1 MHILLLGSGGRE
13 HALAW
18 KIAQSKRCTQLY
30 IAPGNAGT
38 SACGQ
43 NVALSPLDFEAVG
56 RFCIEN
62 QISMVVVGPEEPLV
76 RGIWDFFQDSETL
89 RHIPV
94 IGPSRAGAVLE
105 GSKAWSKKFMQR
117 HGIPTAAYRE
127 FTGEEMETGLAYLR
141 QHSLPIVLKADG
153 LAAGKGVVIAQTH
166 AEAEAEFR
174 EMLGGKFGA
183 ASARVVVE
191 EFLSGIEF
199 SVFVLTD
206 GKTYKILPEA
216 KDYKRI
222 GEGDTGP
229 NTGGMGAVSPVPFV
243 DAEMWA
249 KVEQRIIQ
257 PTVKGLRKE
266 KIPYKGFI
274 FFGLIR
280 VNGEPMVIEYNCRM
294 GDPETEVVIPRLK
307 NDLVQ
312 LLEHCA
318 RGTLGKV
325 KIRADRRTATTV
337 FLVSGGYP
345 GDYAKGKA
353 ISGLEKVKDGMAFHA
368 GTAFRVNPTPDPSPD
383 GRGGETPTVIP
394 TSKRAVSPPL
404 PSGEGSGVG
413 LTEGAAVTSGGRV
426 IALTSLGKDIPSALR
441 KSNRNARVV
450 QFEGKYY
457 RRDIGKDLL

>member
-18 KIAQSKRCTQLY
+18 KIAQSKRCTQLS

-43 NVALSPLDFEAVG
+43 NIALSPLDFEAVG
-56 RFCIEN
+56 RFCLEN
-62 QISMVVVGPEEPLV
+62 QVAMVVVGPEEPLV
-76 RGIWDFFQDSETL
+76 RGIWDFFQENEPL

-117 HGIPTAAYRE
+117 HSIPTAAYRE
-127 FTGEEMETGLAYLR
+127 FTGEEIEAGVAYLR
-141 QHSLPIVLKADG
+141 QHTLPIVLKADG

-166 AEAEAEFR
+166 DEAETEFR
-174 EMLGGKFGA
+174 DMLGGKFGA

-243 DAEMWA
+243 DEAMWA
-249 KVEQRIIQ
+249 KVEERIIR
-257 PTVKGLRKE
+257 PTVQGLRKE

-280 VNGEPMVIEYNCRM
+280 VNDEPMVIEYNCRM

-312 LLEHCA
+312 LLKHCA

-345 GDYAKGKA
+345 GDYAKGK
-353 ISGLEKVKDGMAFHA
+353 IITGLEQVKDGIAFHA
-368 GTAFRVNPTPDPSPD
+368 GTASSPAPLQS
-383 GRGGETPTVIP
+383 GG
-394 TSKRAVSPPL
+394 
-404 PSGEGSGVG
+404 GSI
-413 LTEGAAVTSGGRV
+413 LSAGGRV
-426 IALTSLGKDIPSALR
+426 IALTSFGKDIPSALR
-441 KSNRNARVV
+441 KSNRNARIV
-450 QFEGKYY
+450 QFEGKNY
-457 RRDIGKDLL
+457 RRDIGKDLLVG

>member
-1 MHILLLGSGGRE
+1 MHLLLLGSGGRE
-13 HALAW
+13 HTLAW
-18 KIAQSKRCTQLY
+18 KIAQSKRCTRLS

-38 SACGQ
+38 SAYGQ
-43 NVALSPLDFEAVG
+43 NVALNPLDFEAVG
-56 RFCIEN
+56 QFCLEN
-62 QISMVVVGPEEPLV
+62 QVGMVVVGPEEPLV
-76 RGIWDFFQDSETL
+76 RGIWDFFQEREAL
-89 RHIPV
+89 RHIPL

-117 HGIPTAAYRE
+117 HGIPTATYRE
-127 FTGEEMETGLAYLR
+127 FTAAETEAGAAYLR
-141 QHSLPIVLKADG
+141 QHTLPIVLKADG

-249 KVEQRIIQ
+249 KVEERIIR

-266 KIPYKGFI
+266 KIVYKGFI

-312 LLEHCA
+312 LLENCA
-318 RGTLGKV
+318 RGTLGRV

-345 GDYAKGKA
+345 GDYAKGKV
-353 ISGLEKVKDGMAFHA
+353 ITGLEQVKDGMAFHA
-368 GTAFRVNPTPDPSPD
+368 GTASPPTPLQT
-383 GRGGETPTVIP
+383 GEG
-394 TSKRAVSPPL
+394 SLVSPP
-404 PSGEGSGVG
+404 SGGPG
-413 LTEGAAVTSGGRV
+413 GAITSGGRV
-426 IALTSLGKDIPSALR
+426 IALTSLGKDIAAALR
-441 KSNRNARVV
+441 KSNRNARAV